1 MTTALGP
8 ADVLCRLLTTL
19 YFSLF
24 SFFCI
29 TVIWLY
35 DLHVAPNGVNC
46 KVNCSNRLEFEILIE
61 MTGCDFT
68 CASHSSC

>member
-19 YFSLF
+19 YFSF
-24 SFFCI
+24 SSFFCI

-35 DLHVAPNGVNC
+35 DLHIAPNGVSYN
-46 KVNCSNRLEFEILIE
+46 NRLELEILIE

>member
-29 TVIWLY
+29 TVICFPLSDGIICMLRRMEATVAI
-35 DLHVAPNGVNC
+35 DLRFDPNHMSVP
-46 KVNCSNRLEFEILIE
+46 
-61 MTGCDFT
+61 
-68 CASHSSC
+68 